1 MSSDLPTPSR
11 GQRALAA
18 IVVTDAVGFSAR
30 MSVDE
35 ENTLQLIQSDLELMA
50 EQCQEF
56 EGQVLK
62 STGDGLLMYFVSAV
76 QAVGCAIAIQKAL
89 ISKAKGTDSLAH
101 RIGIHMGD
109 VFFNNSDVM
118 GNSVNIAARLQTQAR
133 PGGICLSQLIYD
145 LVKVRLSLN
154 AEFAGPLK
162 LKNIQDPISV
172 YHIDLANP
180 VGSGKTANA
189 DAKVAKAKS
198 TPDPDRTKHWANQS
212 AAAHQA
218 APKPRAT
225 SQPTAVLAEGTKIAG
240 RYTIKKMLGQG
251 GFGFSYLVEDT
262 QRFGELCVLKELR
275 PVQKQGQFL
284 QKAIELFKRE
294 AKTLHSIDH
303 PQIPKFLACFTQA
316 KRLFIVQEYI
326 DGVTYLKVLQRRKKQ
341 SKLFTEAE
349 VVYWLVHML
358 RVLDYLHSL
367 NIMHRDISPENVM
380 YSRDRNLPILID
392 FGLVNN
398 TMSDALSESV
408 TQGESLNNEG
418 LNHEGLKNSVTAV
431 GKFGYSPPEQMY
443 GKCTPSSDLYALGV
457 TALVLLTGQHPR
469 NLMDDQTLDLQWR
482 RHATIT
488 PQLGTVL
495 DTMIRQQP
503 QERFQSAREVFEQL
517 SPLLP
522 ANVTLSQALPPPPV
536 TPSEPQT
543 DSLAQPDP
551 SFIAQCRDELVR
563 CIGPIADM
571 VIEETLE
578 DNPAATPKEI
588 VEILAGQIT
597 DADQATAFL
606 SHICIP
612 SETMAASETMPEIST
627 VVQQRQPLNPAFI
640 TRCRQALAQCIGP
653 MASMIVEDTLA
664 DYPGLNAR
672 AFVEQLAKEI
682 PDGQKSE
689 EFRQQLRS
697 AVVKVRSAK

>member
-35 ENTLQLIQSDLELMA
+35 EKTLQLIHRDLQLMTQ
-50 EQCQEF
+50 QCQEF

-76 QAVGCAIAIQKAL
+76 QAVSCAIAIQTAL
-89 ISKAKGTDSLAH
+89 IASAKETEDPASDSLSH

-118 GNSVNIAARLQTQAR
+118 GNSVNIAARLQTKAQ
-133 PGGICLSQLIYD
+133 PGGICLSQIVYD
-145 LVKVRLSLN
+145 LVKVRLTLN
-154 AEFAGPLK
+154 ADFAGPLK
-162 LKNIQDPISV
+162 LKNIQEPVSV
-172 YHIDLANP
+172 YHINMA
-180 VGSGKTANA
+180 A
-189 DAKVAKAKS
+189 DAEPISEPASQSAS
-198 TPDPDRTKHWANQS
+198 QTTSATDPEQTKHWNSSTAS
-212 AAAHQA
+212 GPTKA
-218 APKPRAT
+218 
-225 SQPTAVLAEGTKIAG
+225 TAVLTAGVKVGG
-240 RYTIKKMLGQG
+240 RYTIKRMLGQG
-251 GFGFSYLVEDT
+251 GFGYSYLAEDT

-275 PVQKQGQFL
+275 PVQKQGKFL
-284 QKAIELFKRE
+284 EKAIELFKRE

-303 PQIPKFLACFTQA
+303 PQIPKFMACFTQA

-326 DGVTYLKVLQRRKKQ
+326 DGVTYLKLLQHRKKQ

-349 VVYWLVHML
+349 VIFWLAHML
-358 RVLDYLHSL
+358 RVLNYLHSL

-380 YSRDRNLPILID
+380 YSRDRNLPMLID

-398 TMSDALSESV
+398 TMSDALSNTV
-408 TQGESLNNEG
+408 TQAEN
-418 LNHEGLKNSVTAV
+418 LKNSVTAV

-469 NLMDDQTLDLQWR
+469 QLMDAHSLELTWQQYVRLSP
-482 RHATIT
+482 A
-488 PQLGTVL
+488 LGDILT
-495 DTMIRQQP
+495 TMTRQQP
-503 QERFQSAREVFEQL
+503 QERFQSAQAVFEQL
-517 SPLLP
+517 KPLLP
-522 ANVTLSQALPPPPV
+522 ADSRQLLDQVPPMAEAVALP
-536 TPSEPQT
+536 TQ
-543 DSLAQPDP
+543 SLSKPDP

-563 CIGPIADM
+563 CIGPMADM

-578 DNPAATPKEI
+578 DNPSATPQEI
-588 VEILAGQIT
+588 AEILAGQIT

-612 SETMAASETMPEIST
+612 SETLANSTTMPELST
-627 VVQQRQPLNPAFI
+627 EVQKRQLSPEFI
-640 TRCRQALAQCIGP
+640 TQCRQILAQCIGP

-664 DYPGLNAR
+664 DYPHLNPP
-672 AFVEQLAKEI
+672 AFVERLAKEI
-682 PDGQKSE
+682 PNGPKAQ
-689 EFRQQLRS
+689 EFRQKLRS
-697 AVVKVRSAK
+697 AIRIKSK